1 MMETVGN
8 KQILFY
14 DDDRI
19 IVGSQQELL
28 FDGNIVDSRQVIH
41 YVRNKVDNKQEY
53 SSTLT

>member
-1 MMETVGN
+1 MMETVWN
-8 KQILFY
+8 RQILFY

>member
-1 MMETVGN
+1 MIETVGN

>member
-8 KQILFY
+8 KQIIFY
-14 DDDRI
+14 DNDRI

>member
-19 IVGSQQELL
+19 IVGSQQDLL

>member
-28 FDGNIVDSRQVIH
+28 FDGSIVDSRQVIH

>member
-28 FDGNIVDSRQVIH
+28 FDGNFVDSRQVIH

>member
-8 KQILFY
+8 KKNLFY

-41 YVRNKVDNKQEY
+41 YVGKKVDNKQEY

>member
-8 KQILFY
+8 KKNLFY

-41 YVRNKVDNKQEY
+41 YVGNKVDNKQEY